1 VKPSFDF
8 QHKPVITQSDL
19 FQGLADEDCDAI
31 MSAGRLFHLKQGEF
45 FFHQGEDAEMM
56 YVLLTGRVKLSQV
69 TVEGDQVIMNYFGPG
84 NGLGII
90 VALGNMSYPLSI
102 EAIEPCTAVGWSR
115 DQMVDLMMNYP
126 QLALNGI
133 SMIGH
138 RFAKLQQRLQEMATE
153 RVEQRV
159 ARALLRLI
167 RQFGRRTESGLLLD
181 MPITREELAQLT
193 GTNLYSV
200 SRILSKWEQAGFISS
215 GRKEIT
221 LLKAHELVAIAED
234 LPLNPAK

>member
-1 VKPSFDF
+1 MPAEFEHI
-8 QHKPVITQSDL
+8 QPVITQSAL
-19 FQGLADEDCDAI
+19 FQGLAAADSEAVTA
-31 MSAGRLFHLKQGEF
+31 AGRLFNIRAGEYL
-45 FFHQGEDAEMM
+45 FHQGADADMM

-69 TVEGDQVIMNYFGPG
+69 TADGDQVIVNYFGPG

-90 VALGNMSYPLSI
+90 VALSYMEYPLSI

-115 DQMVDLMMNYP
+115 ETMLALMLEYP

-133 SMIGH
+133 NMIGR
-138 RFAKLQQRLQEMATE
+138 RFARLQKRLQEMATE

-159 ARALLRLI
+159 ARAILRLV
-167 RQFGRRTESGLLLD
+167 RQFGRRTERGVLLD

-200 SRILSKWEQAGFISS
+200 SRIISKWEQAGFIHS

-234 LPLNPAK
+234 LPLPPAE